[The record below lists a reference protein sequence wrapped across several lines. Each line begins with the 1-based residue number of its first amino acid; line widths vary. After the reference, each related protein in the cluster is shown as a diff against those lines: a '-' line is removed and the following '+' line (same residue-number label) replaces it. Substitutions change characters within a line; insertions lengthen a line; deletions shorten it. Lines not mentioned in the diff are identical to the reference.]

1 MKTNRPLFFRSIALI
16 LVMLLSYSLTLF
28 SQPQHYN
35 YNTNGTNNSFPLG
48 IAAGKNSQWLYL
60 AGEFNQPTP
69 APAGTI
75 TKFWFRVGDTYPINA
90 TYTTFELKMGQSTIT
105 TLPTGA
111 YYTPMTTV
119 FARASYQIVAAGGTW
134 FSITLDTPF
143 PYNPAQSLIVEMGHC
158 GGSGATGFPMCTT
171 TLGTGRRNWSVGG
184 CPFVYSSASTS
195 VANIGLDISTV
206 VNCNYSWATQTSGVS
221 NLFQAVWAPSGLVC
235 WVGGAAGTVRKTIDG
250 GTTWTNGNPNPGVI
264 TGDIY
269 NVWALDANTAILTTS
284 PAATFI
290 YRTTNGGTNWTQ
302 VFTQAGGFIDAIV
315 MTNATTGY
323 AYGDP
328 VGARWSLWKTVNGG
342 ATWDSTGMYLPQA
355 GSEAGWN
362 NAMSVVGSNIWF
374 GTNNTRVYRST
385 NGGAT
390 GSWTFAATTGNLN
403 TYGVWFRD
411 ANNGMC
417 VGTIAQITTNGG
429 ANWTNA
435 GAVGG
440 SGNMTSVGGLN
451 DYFWLTRGT
460 NTYGTTNFGSTWT
473 GTGYTGTQALWASN
487 FTTAANGCYTGWAVG
502 AAGTIVKL
510 TGIPVGIG
518 NNNTTIPSEY
528 NLEQNYPNPFNPVTS
543 INFAIPKAGLVDLKV
558 FDVLGREVAVVMNG
572 YVPAGNHTA
581 QFDASTLSSG
591 VYFYTLTSG
600 EFTSTKKMLLVK

>member
-1 MKTNRPLFFRSIALI
+1 MKTFRPFQARYAAAFFVLI
-16 LVMLLSYSLTLF
+16 FTLSLNLF

-143 PYNPAQSLIVEMGHC
+143 PYDPTQSLIVEMGHC

-206 VNCNYSWATQTSGVS
+206 VNCNYAWGPQTSGTAS
-221 NLFQAVWAPSGLVC
+221 LLYSIKAVNGLVA
-235 WVGGAAGTVRKTIDG
+235 WAAGAAGTVRRTTDG
-250 GTTWTNGNPNPGVI
+250 GVTWGNGNPNPGVI

-269 NVWALDANTAILTTS
+269 NIEAIDANNAWVTTT
-284 PAATFI
+284 PGATFI
-290 YRTTNGGTNWTQ
+290 YKTTNGGTNWTQ
-302 VFTQAGGFIDAIV
+302 VYTIAGGFINAIKMV
-315 MTNATTGY
+315 NATNGIATGDVL
-323 AYGDP
+323 AG
-328 VGARWSLWKTVNGG
+328 VWLILGTTNGG
-342 ATWDSTGMYLPQA
+342 TNWSVLSSPTGTGDGRNNCLQVSLPD
-355 GSEAGWN
+355 
-362 NAMSVVGSNIWF
+362 VWF
-374 GTNNTRVYRST
+374 GTGQGTVWHST
-385 NGGAT
+385 NAGVNWTSAPTGIATQILGIKFNSSTVGLCSGA
-390 GSWTFAATTGNLN
+390 SLM
-403 TYGVWFRD
+403 R
-411 ANNGMC
+411 
-417 VGTIAQITTNGG
+417 TTNGG
-429 ANWTNA
+429 ANWTTITAPGTGNISGIDGA
-435 GAVGG
+435 G
-440 SGNMTSVGGLN
+440 N
-451 DYFWLTRGT
+451 DYWYVRGT
-460 NTYGTTNFGSTWT
+460 GVYRSTDAGLTFASVHTGVGTGNDIKMAT
-473 GTGYTGTQALWASN
+473 GT
-487 FTTAANGCYTGWAVG
+487 NGCLAGWTCASGGNIARMTGN
-502 AAGTIVKL
+502 
-510 TGIPVGIG
+510 PVGRG
-518 NNNTTIPSEY
+518 NNNTTIPNEY

-558 FDVLGREVAVVMNG
+558 FDVLGREVAVVMSG
-572 YVPAGNHTA
+572 YIPAGNHTA